1 MKVDVGGGG
10 REKALPAAVTPGNM
24 EWHAAPA
31 GDSGAEQPVDV
42 PGRPAVF
49 AGEEAVRYTATA
61 DAPADAEAATLVLD
75 GVYARAEVEVAG
87 DRLGG
92 EGPVEHDAYFEPVR
106 IPVRPGDRLEA
117 AVTCHAPRDRFGGL
131 HDTDLV
137 PDEQAV
143 PGVWWDARLETHPLP
158 AVADLRVR
166 PERTEA
172 GARLHVRTTVVTGG
186 SLEERVTYSLRPE
199 GELSTRGMM
208 ERGAVEADGPGLT
221 TVEHTI
227 EVRDPALWWP
237 HPLGAQHR
245 YALAAKLGDSERSV
259 TTGIC
264 EVARKDGRLL
274 VNGEPLPVRGV
285 NLLTDDPAD
294 VERALEVNATL
305 VRGHAQALP
314 PAVCEACDEA
324 GLLVWQDLPL
334 TGPGEFDVDR
344 GEDLA
349 ARLAARYGTHPSLAA
364 VGVHDDPVDA
374 FADGLG
380 SGLLDR
386 LRLRWRAWRTSYDRT
401 AAEAVAE
408 AVPDGLAAVPVAGGP
423 GVDHDAAAYYPGWDY
438 GGAAGVDRL
447 LERYPADLLA
457 EFGAGALTDEGGS
470 LGPKHDARV
479 DGGVAASQAHQA
491 GVLSTVAGRARRRGA
506 GAVAFALR
514 DPAGSGK
521 GGHSR
526 AGMGVYGAD
535 GEPKAGRDA
544 LAAAFEPVQAFV
556 EPASGAAVV
565 VNDRPEPLAATL
577 SWAAGGETGEREVEA
592 DPMGRWT
599 VELAVPAGA
608 EDVRLELAVDGWTVA
623 TGSEL

>member
-1 MKVDVGGGG
+1 
-10 REKALPAAVTPGNM
+10 M
-24 EWHAAPA
+24 EWHAAPV

-42 PGRPAVF
+42 PGRPAAF
-49 AGEEAVRYTATA
+49 AGAEAVRYTAA
-61 DAPADAEAATLVLD
+61 EDLPADAEAATLVLD
-75 GVYARAEVEVAG
+75 GVYAHAEVEVTG

-92 EGPVEHDAYFEPVR
+92 EGALEHDAYFEPVR
-106 IPVRPGDRLEA
+106 VPVRPRGSVEV

-137 PDEQAV
+137 PDERAI

-158 AVADLRVR
+158 AIAGLRVR
-166 PERTEA
+166 PERTGE

-186 SLEERVTYSLRPE
+186 QLEGRVTYSLRPE

-208 ERGAVEADGPGLT
+208 DRGAVEADGPGLT
-221 TVEHTI
+221 TVEHTV

-237 HPLGAQHR
+237 HPLGDQHR
-245 YALAAKLGDSERSV
+245 YTLAAKLGDSERSV

-264 EVARKDGRLL
+264 EVAREDGHLL

-305 VRGHAQALP
+305 VRGHAQVLP
-314 PAVCEACDEA
+314 PAVYEACDEA

-334 TGPGEFDVDR
+334 TGPGEFDVGR

-349 ARLAARYGTHPSLAA
+349 ARLATRYGTHPSLAA
-364 VGVHDDPVDA
+364 VGIHDDPVDA

-401 AAEAVAE
+401 AAEAVAD
-408 AVPDGLAAVPVAGGP
+408 AVPDGLATVPVVGGP

-438 GGAAGVDRL
+438 GEAADIDRL
-447 LERYPADLLA
+447 LEQYPADLLA
-457 EFGAGALTDEGGS
+457 EFGAGALASEDGS
-470 LGPKHDARV
+470 PGPKHDARV
-479 DGGVAASQAHQA
+479 DGGVGASQTYQA
-491 GVLSTVAGRARRRGA
+491 DVLSAVAGRARQRGV

-514 DPAGSGK
+514 DPVGP
-521 GGHSR
+521 GGGGDWN
-526 AGMGVYGAD
+526 AGMGVYAAD

-556 EPASGAAVV
+556 DPASGSAVV
-565 VNDRPEPLAATL
+565 VNDQPEPLAATL
-577 SWAAGGETGEREVEA
+577 SWVAGDETGEREVNV

-599 VELAVPAGA
+599 GDLSVPGGA
-608 EDVRLELAVDGWTVA
+608 EDVGLELEVDGWTVA
-623 TGSEL
+623 SGSAL